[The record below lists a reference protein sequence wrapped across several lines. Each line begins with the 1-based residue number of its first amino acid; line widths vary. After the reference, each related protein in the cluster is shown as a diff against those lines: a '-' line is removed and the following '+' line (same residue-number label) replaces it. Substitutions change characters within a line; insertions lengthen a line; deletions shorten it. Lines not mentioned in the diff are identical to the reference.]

1 MNEAEKLHLESLH
14 VLEKFMLS
22 SEKNVTASSKVL
34 NEINTNTTRNRKE
47 SVNRVLSISLQNNE
61 KENKHSSR
69 LSCRM
74 TPQKECAVVEPS
86 TPTENLKMLVSAASV
101 LPPASDLSVESKEQD
116 SLVDLDIGESIF
128 CIQTS
133 KLKLKK
139 NVLVG
144 RKEKSLGLL
153 CEKFMSFYPEYSENG
168 TTILL
173 DDVVKILGI
182 GRRRVYDIVNVL
194 ESMEMMVRQAKNKY
208 LWFGKSRLNSTLAKL
223 KTLAVHM
230 YGKDFHSRNN
240 QKDNENRSG
249 KFLVHIQPKGFNK
262 LNVSNCKK
270 KDDSIILT
278 EVEKDKAI
286 KSADAEDLP
295 FMDDTILND
304 MKSSRSLGI
313 LCQKFIM
320 LFMVSEDNIVT
331 LDKAAKLLLTE
342 PDEGPSKYKTKV
354 RRLYDIANIL
364 ISIKF
369 LEKCISHED
378 YSKKAAYRWVGFD
391 LNTLNE
397 NVDFKQASRKALINQ
412 EFSLT
417 RHSLLAQAP
426 RKASDKKKFQC
437 RSFSAHQLLECNV
450 KESTTPIVLPRTLSA
465 ASIKKPKA
473 VEDGFD
479 VYKIEQGDS
488 PRQVLF
494 KEKLRELQK
503 EFPTKLPGNGLLE
516 LLSAC
521 RSDGFKRTLRRSLSS
536 EFDADHIT
544 PEKKLK
550 IDVSLNDTNATDV
563 NLESNSDSPIQF
575 ARVSSAVPAIY
586 PVLAPSSQNQ
596 LKISENLL
604 RDVNTKSYQKGSSP
618 DSRNLTCSKQS
629 MSVIVKKPLLSSTV
643 ESSNT
648 NYYQVV
654 PVRYPCSN
662 KMQHHQLVQLPIVL
676 QQKPVCLPV
685 VGKKAQL
692 ISPRSVTSLS
702 RVLMQPPVTSRN
714 VKLQGKSVIT
724 VSTNSKIQCISPM
737 VTLNGSVN
745 ERNYVSKQLQN
756 YPELCTPPQ
765 VIKNDPDGK
774 PLATP
779 ILFPKM
785 TPETPSAENI
795 VPHAV
800 LNTVTRK
807 LMSLHSDR

>member
-1 MNEAEKLHLESLH
+1 MNEAEKLHIESLH

-22 SEKNVTASSKVL
+22 SEKNATASSKVL
-34 NEINTNTTRNRKE
+34 NEINTNTTRNKKE
-47 SVNRVLSISLQNNE
+47 SVNRVLSISLHNNE

-74 TPQKECAVVEPS
+74 TPKKECAVVEPS

-116 SLVDLDIGESIF
+116 KLVDLDIRENIF

-230 YGKDFHSRNN
+230 YGKDFHSQYNK
-240 QKDNENRSG
+240 KDSENRSG
-249 KFLVHIQPKGFNK
+249 K
-262 LNVSNCKK
+262 
-270 KDDSIILT
+270 
-278 EVEKDKAI
+278 
-286 KSADAEDLP
+286 
-295 FMDDTILND
+295 
-304 MKSSRSLGI
+304 
-313 LCQKFIM
+313 
-320 LFMVSEDNIVT
+320 DNIVT

-378 YSKKAAYRWVGFD
+378 HSKKAAYRWVGFD

-437 RSFSAHQLLECNV
+437 RSFSAHQLLDV
-450 KESTTPIVLPRTLSA
+450 KESTTPIILPRTLSA
-465 ASIKKPKA
+465 ASIKKPKV

-563 NLESNSDSPIQF
+563 NLESNSDIPIQF

-586 PVLAPSSQNQ
+586 SVLAPSSQNQ
-596 LKISENLL
+596 LKNSESLL
-604 RDVNTKSYQKGSSP
+604 HDVNTKSCQKSSSP

-685 VGKKAQL
+685 VSKKAQL

-714 VKLQGKSVIT
+714 VKFQGKSVIT

-737 VTLNGSVN
+737 VTLNGSVS
-745 ERNYVSKQLQN
+745 ERNYVSKHLQN